1 MFKRTSSK
9 SSTTNT
15 SVNTTNDNRVAADNG
30 AIVNRGGTVTVTDGG
45 AIRMAG
51 EIGDKAI
58 DAGVLFGEMG
68 LSHGRELAED
78 GFAFA
83 TAAQAAQVETLEA
96 IIDRER
102 DDAAQL
108 SEQLVN
114 MIPYVVA
121 GVVAWSIFK

>member
-1 MFKRTSSK
+1 MATSSSK
-9 SSTTNT
+9 SRSSNTNT
-15 SVNTTNDNRVAADNG
+15 SVTTTTDNRVAADNG
-30 AIVNRGGTVTVTDGG
+30 AIVNRNGNVTVNTTDGG

-68 LSHGRELAED
+68 FDIALNSLGS
-78 GFAFA
+78 
-83 TAAQAAQVETLEA
+83 TVETLEA
-96 IIDRER
+96 VIDRDR

-114 MIPYVVA
+114 MIPWLVA